1 MTLCTET
8 TSLTTY
14 LIERTPAVRKRQ
26 LQMLKTLDGLCV
38 TGAGTGAEADVPQLM
53 ELRPDVVLI
62 GLNALEGDSLTR
74 IRSLAGA
81 LPDSTLIVLANEG
94 TPQMRRA
101 CLLAGANYCFD
112 KTLEVRELRALL
124 LTMADAVRQKREL

>member
-8 TSLTTY
+8 TSLTVY
-14 LIERTPAVRKRQ
+14 LIERTPAVRTRQ

-38 TGAGTGAEADVPQLM
+38 TGAGTDAEADVPQLM
-53 ELRPDVVLI
+53 ALRPDVVLI
-62 GLNALEGDSLTR
+62 SLNALEGDSLMR

-81 LPDSTLIVLANEG
+81 LPESTLIVLANEG

-101 CLLAGANYCFD
+101 CLLAGGKYCFD
-112 KTLEVRELRALL
+112 KTLEVVELRALL
-124 LTMADAVRQKREL
+124 LTMADAVLQRREL